1 MPTHSTRIAATSI
14 ILETAARLAAIIERS
29 GENVLARCNAITNG
43 AGDLQAATEWTMDNG
58 QWRMNAVVCVR
69 QYPVGC
75 ACVPFCILHS
85 AFSIPTCEAGAQDLP
100 CRHVAARTIAER
112 IMARPDA
119 AQVCAWP
126 RDTPSEPRPYP
137 GTDITSAAE
146 AERRFWRR
154 YGSKVGGTT
163 WDAVTRFLGRE
174 LPKPTTIAAW
184 LAVAQEVRD
193 TPVDPETAAAREA
206 ARAKAQREA
215 DELYPPQV

>member
-43 AGDLQAATEWTMDNG
+43 AGDLQAGIAIQIDANDWYFPSSSRPGQRTHTVRPIHNG
-58 QWRMNAVVCVR
+58 SRRLTC
-69 QYPVGC
+69 
-75 ACVPFCILHS
+75 
-85 AFSIPTCEAGAQDLP
+85 TCEAGAQDLP

>member
-43 AGDLQAATEWTMDNG
+43 AGDLQAGIAIRIDANDWYFPSSSRPGQRTHTVRPILNG
-58 QWRMNAVVCVR
+58 NRRLTC
-69 QYPVGC
+69 
-75 ACVPFCILHS
+75 
-85 AFSIPTCEAGAQDLP
+85 TCEAGAQDLP

-119 AQVCAWP
+119 AQVCAWITAP
-126 RDTPSEPRPYP
+126 EPQPYP
-137 GTDITSAAE
+137 GTDITSPAE

-174 LPKPTTIAAW
+174 LPKPTTIADW
-184 LAVAQEVRD
+184 LAVAEEVRD
-193 TPVDPETAAAREA
+193 TPIDPAVAAAREA
-206 ARAKAQREA
+206 ARAKAQREV